1 MGSKSVLIL
10 GIVFIFLLNVLAV
23 HNYIDNYYYQPEEI
37 IANKP
42 NKSITDFFEDNILS
56 NDKNNSKS
64 KPLKIEKVSD
74 TSVITDKKQKIDKS
88 LVEYKNDSYN
98 QISYKKSKREEK
110 EKKDAKKEKEKDDID
125 KNKKNIKNNV
135 AEKGVIANKEV
146 LDESEKNAYI
156 TLDLNINNPFQEGN
170 PIIKKIVNNLDNKKV
185 IKIKIYKYSIK
196 IKDYLESIK
205 NELVDYGIDIDDIKV
220 IYKKDETKKD
230 KIKILLT
237 KKD

>member
-42 NKSITDFFEDNILS
+42 NKSITDFFKDKILP

-74 TSVITDKKQKIDKS
+74 VSDTNVTINKKQKIDES
-88 LVEYKNDSYN
+88 LVEYKSNYYN
-98 QISYKKSKREEK
+98 QISYEKSERE
-110 EKKDAKKEKEKDDID
+110 KDIKKEREKNDIN
-125 KNKKNIKNNV
+125 KNKKNIQTNV
-135 AEKGVIANKEV
+135 EKEGVIANEEV

-156 TLDLNINNPFQEGN
+156 TLNLNINNPFQEGN
-170 PIIKKIVNNLDNKKV
+170 PIIKKIAHNLDNKKV
-185 IKIKIYKYSIK
+185 IKIKIYKYSMK

-220 IYKKDETKKD
+220 IYIKDETKKD